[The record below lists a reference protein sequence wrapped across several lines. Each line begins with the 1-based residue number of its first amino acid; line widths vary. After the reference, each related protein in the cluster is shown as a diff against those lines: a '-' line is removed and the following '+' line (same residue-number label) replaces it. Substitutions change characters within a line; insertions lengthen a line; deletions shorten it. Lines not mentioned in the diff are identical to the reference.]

1 MGQFVQMDWQVI
13 RHCPNLSSL
22 FTKRKK
28 LPKMLCTATKLV
40 QHAIEYHESFWGGA
54 LIHNPDQYKT
64 MPIGVVLRKA
74 PGVTRWA
81 KWSWTVVSV
90 IPGAGESDW
99 RLLREEGEIV
109 DYHIST
115 PVLELHGAECEAYL
129 TGLSDKVPAV
139 YVVLRQTDLA
149 DKPYEVLLVTA
160 SPYEAQDYADN
171 GDDLVEKVAM
181 PDGLIAW
188 VRDFAQEFYQEEA
201 FVKRRRDKHR
211 IDKVDDGVGDAR
223 IAQLTDVYR
232 APAKPVRKEQVH

>member
-1 MGQFVQMDWQVI
+1 M
-13 RHCPNLSSL
+13 
-22 FTKRKK
+22 
-28 LPKMLCTATKLV
+28 
-40 QHAIEYHESFWGGA
+40 
-54 LIHNPDQYKT
+54 IHNTDQYKT

-81 KWSWTVVSV
+81 KWSWKVVSV
-90 IPGAGESDW
+90 LPGADDADW
-99 RLLREEGEIV
+99 RLLRAEGGIK

-115 PVLELHGAECEAYL
+115 PVLELHGADCEAYL

-139 YVVLRQTDLA
+139 YVVLRQAESA

-171 GDDLVEKVAM
+171 GDDVVEKVTM

-188 VRDFAQEFYQEEA
+188 VRDFAHEFYQEEA

-211 IDKVDDGVGDAR
+211 TDAVDDGVGDAR

-232 APAKPVRKEQVH
+232 APAKPSRKEQVH